1 MKKTLKD
8 NPFVVRQYRV
18 REGQQLYTREGYIG
32 SLKTMQATGPKQWE
46 FLELWDIDF
55 EDNVLEVI
63 NVKNLK

>member
-1 MKKTLKD
+1 MVHFKINLLY
-8 NPFVVRQYRV
+8 N
-18 REGQQLYTREGYIG
+18 REDYIG